1 MIGLIGLGSVEHQ
14 QLDLFDTVY
23 NRGKEL
29 EPLMQVFDNINSR
42 YGRGTL
48 KLGCGTVK
56 SEKRK
61 GKNEEMSNEQLRE
74 KREKGK
80 GKNEEMSNEQLNE
93 WEMKRDYLSP
103 CYTTDIRDIPL
114 AY

>member
-56 SEKRK
+56 
-61 GKNEEMSNEQLRE
+61 
-74 KREKGK
+74 REKGK
-80 GKNEEMSNEQLNE
+80 GKNEEMINEQLNE

-103 CYTTDIRDIPL
+103 CYTTDIRDIPF